1 MTSDLLKTL
10 IVNQINMN
18 VRLANNEDEKKWD
31 AFVQEHPGSSPYH
44 LFAWKKA
51 VETAYGHK
59 TYYLM
64 AEENGQIS
72 GVLPLVYFK
81 MPVLSG
87 YFVSTPFCDFGD
99 AVAVDDDTKV
109 QLIMEATSIAK
120 GEKVKYVELRGD
132 IKQLFSQNVNLKVN
146 TISHK
151 VRMLLEL
158 PDSSE
163 ILWGSF
169 KSKLRSQIRKAEKN
183 NLVFKWGNIKGLDDF
198 FKVFSRNMLDLGSPV
213 HSRKWFHSILNY
225 YGENARMGLM
235 YHNEK
240 PVGAGII
247 LSNGTSIS
255 IPWASTLRE
264 YNKFSPN
271 MMLYWNF
278 LKYASDHGYKQFD
291 FGRSTPDEGTYKFK
305 AQWGAKPKPLHWHY
319 IMINNSEFR
328 NDDSIS
334 SHRDAIVKLWQ
345 KLPLGVAN
353 LIGPAIRKHISL

>member
-1 MTSDLLKTL
+1 MHLLKTL
-10 IVNQINMN
+10 NVNQSNMN
-18 VRLANNEDEKKWD
+18 VRLANDNDEKEWD
-31 AFVQEHPGSSPYH
+31 AFVQEHSDTSPYH

-64 AEENGQIS
+64 AEENGQVS

-81 MPVLSG
+81 LPVLSG

-99 AVAVDDDTKV
+99 AVAADDHTKV
-109 QLIMEATSIAK
+109 QLIMKATLIAK
-120 GEKVKYVELRGD
+120 GEKIKYIELRGD
-132 IKQLFSQNVNLKVN
+132 VKQISLQNLNLTVN
-146 TISHK
+146 TMSHK

-163 ILWGSF
+163 ILWDSF

-183 NLVFKWGNIKGLDDF
+183 DLVFKWGNIKDIDDF
-198 FKVFSRNMLDLGSPV
+198 YAVFSQNMHDLGSPV
-213 HSRKWFHSILNY
+213 HSKRWFYNILNF
-225 YGENARMGLM
+225 YGGNARMGLV

-240 PVGAGII
+240 PVGTGII
-247 LSNGTSIS
+247 LSNSNSIS

-264 YNKFSPN
+264 YNRFSPN

-278 LKYASDHGYKQFD
+278 LKYASDYGYKQFD

-305 AQWGAKPKPLHWHY
+305 VQWGAKPVPLYWHY
-319 IMINNSEFR
+319 IMTNKGEFR
-328 NDDSIS
+328 ADSANS
-334 SHRDAIVKLWQ
+334 SKRDAIMKLWQ